1 MPGMNRRT
9 VFAAAA
15 SSLAAACSPISAFN
29 RFSPKDPA
37 RRQAQGV
44 AFGDH
49 PRQRLDV
56 YSPRLHPETPAPVL
70 VFFYGGG
77 WDSGRRQDYG
87 WAAQAFAARGFVTVI
102 PDYRVAPEVVFPAF
116 VEDGAAAVAKAREIA
131 PRFGG
136 DPDRIVLVGH
146 SAGAYIAVFL
156 ALADAYLRRAGVDPK
171 AIRAAAG
178 LAGPYDFYPFDV
190 PSSIAAF
197 GRAPD
202 PRATQPINFTRADAP
217 PLFLATGDRDA
228 TVAPYHSQR
237 LAAKQQALGAETELK
252 VYPRLDH
259 VEIVLA
265 LSRLFRGK
273 APVLDDVTA
282 FLKANV

>member
-1 MPGMNRRT
+1 MDRRALLS
-9 VFAAAA
+9 AALAP
-15 SSLAAACSPISAFN
+15 LAAACSPLAAFN
-29 RFSPKDPA
+29 RLSPKDPA
-37 RRQAQGV
+37 RRQASGL
-44 AFGDH
+44 AYGDH

-70 VFFYGGG
+70 VFFYGGS
-77 WDSGRRQDYG
+77 WDSGRRQDYAWVG
-87 WAAQAFAARGFVTVI
+87 QAFAARGFVTVV
-102 PDYRVAPEVVFPAF
+102 PDYRLVPEVVFPGF
-116 VEDGAAAVAKAREIA
+116 VEDAAAATAKAREIA

-156 ALADAYLRRAGVDPK
+156 ALADAYLRRAGLDPK
-171 AIRAAAG
+171 AVRAAAG

-197 GRAPD
+197 GQAPD
-202 PRATQPINFTRADAP
+202 PRVTQPINFARADAP
-217 PLFLATGDRDA
+217 PLFLATGDKDT

-237 LAAKQQALGAETELK
+237 LAAKQQALGAEAELK
-252 VYPRLDH
+252 VYPGLDH

-273 APVLDDVTA
+273 APVLDDVTT

>member
-1 MPGMNRRT
+1 MIRRT
-9 VFAAAA
+9 VLTGL
-15 SSLAAACSPISAFN
+15 STLLGACSPLAAFN
-29 RFSPKDPA
+29 NLGPRDPA
-37 RRQAQGV
+37 RVGPLAIPY
-44 AFGDH
+44 GDH
-49 PRQRLDV
+49 PRQKLDL
-56 YSPRLHPETPAPVL
+56 YRPHGRSGAPLPVL
-70 VFFYGGG
+70 VFFYGGS
-77 WDSGRRQDYG
+77 WDSGRRQDYAWVG
-87 WAAQAFAARGFVTVI
+87 QAFAARGFVTVV
-102 PDYRVAPEVVFPAF
+102 PDYRLVPEVVFPGF
-116 VEDGAAAVAKAREIA
+116 VEDAAAATAKAREIA

-156 ALADAYLRRAGVDPK
+156 ALADAYLRRAGLDPK
-171 AIRAAAG
+171 AVRAAAG

-197 GRAPD
+197 GQAPD
-202 PRATQPINFTRADAP
+202 PRVTQPINFARADAP
-217 PLFLATGDRDA
+217 PLFLATGDKDT

-237 LAAKQQALGAETELK
+237 LAAKQQALGAEAELK
-252 VYPRLDH
+252 VYPGLDH

-273 APVLDDVTA
+273 APVLDDVTT